1 MYISLSKRQDLV
13 IDREAWHAAVHG
25 VAKSWTLL
33 SDWSELNWRETIWW
47 QRDFLR
53 KVWIKISKY
62 DSPNNLTLKQLNS
75 ETWSIMSSA
84 SAPGISLPH
93 QKYPKEV
100 HPWLMSPSLL
110 LISQPDP
117 PQNNMP
123 KREKEIHNPLLPWQA
138 NPQFFEQKG
147 IPLSPLFFSFPNP

>member
-1 MYISLSKRQDLV
+1 MDISLSKLRDLV
-13 IDREAWHAAVHG
+13 LDKEAWHAAVHG
-25 VAKSWTLL
+25 VAKSWTWL
-33 SDWSELNWRETIWW
+33 SDWTELKKNN
-47 QRDFLR
+47 LVAKVLSR
-53 KVWIKISKY
+53 KVWIKISNC
-62 DSPNNLTLKQLNS
+62 DSPNNLTLKQLNI

-117 PQNNMP
+117 PQNNIH
-123 KREKEIHNPLLPWQA
+123 KREKEINNPLLPLQA
-138 NPQFFEQKG
+138 NPEFFEQKR
-147 IPLSPLFFSFPNP
+147 IRLSPTVFFSFPNP